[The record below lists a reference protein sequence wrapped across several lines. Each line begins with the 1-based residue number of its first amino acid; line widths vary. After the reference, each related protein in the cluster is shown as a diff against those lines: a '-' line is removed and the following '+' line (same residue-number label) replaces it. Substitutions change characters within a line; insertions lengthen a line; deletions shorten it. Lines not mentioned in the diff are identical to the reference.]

1 MKYSENIYWA
11 IPEIFLVTAIVA
23 LLAYG
28 VVYSKLEGKYSQQR
42 KITWLSIL
50 TLAFTS
56 ILVLDQIQLFLHL
69 TENSVN
75 ALADSIC
82 ASKTLA
88 TRPSGIYIAG
98 VFGVDILTLVTKFII
113 LISAAIILI
122 LSLDFYASHR
132 LAIYEYTLLILLS
145 VLGML
150 ILVSARDLI
159 SLYLG
164 IELVSLSLYVLAGIE
179 RKRQYSTEAA
189 LKYFLLGALSSGLL
203 LMGSTLIY
211 TFSGE
216 TTFSGLS
223 SFLWYSHDDLGLK
236 AGAVLMVVAMLFKL
250 AAAPFHMWAPD
261 VYEGSPTIVTAF
273 FAIVPKIAVLT
284 ALITLLFGP
293 LLGLWN
299 EGLQSII
306 LVSACASLIVGALGG
321 LNQTKLKRLLAYSAI
336 GHMGFILL
344 ALGTSTLWSIQA
356 VYVYIIYYIIMS
368 IAGWTMALS
377 IFKGS
382 LNYIAQLSGLSRT
395 QPVLAAT
402 LALTLFSM
410 AGIPPL
416 AGFFSKYLVLLGAI
430 DNQLYLVSIIAVLAS
445 VVSAFY
451 YLRII
456 KWMYFKDTTDYHYKD
471 LVDVSITKIEVDL
484 PRSLILGVSMW
495 FILTLLIYPNPL
507 LNFIFDIVSGFVL

>member
-28 VVYSKLEGKYSQQR
+28 VIYSKLEGKYSQQR

-50 TLAFTS
+50 SLAFTA
-56 ILVLDQIQLFLHL
+56 IIIFDQLQIFMHEPINQ
-69 TENSVN
+69 
-75 ALADSIC
+75 
-82 ASKTLA
+82 
-88 TRPSGIYIAG
+88 IYIAG
-98 VFGVDILTLVTKFII
+98 VFGIDVLTLACKLVI
-113 LISAAIILI
+113 LISASVILL
-122 LSLDFYASHR
+122 LSLDYYANHR

-164 IELVSLSLYVLAGIE
+164 IELVSLSLYVLAGME

-203 LMGSTLIY
+203 LLGSTLIY
-211 TFSGE
+211 TFAGE

-223 SFLWYSHDDLGLK
+223 AFLWYGHDNLGIK
-236 AGAVLMVVAMLFKL
+236 AGAVLMMVALLFKL

-273 FAIVPKIAVLT
+273 FAIVPKIAILT
-284 ALITLLFGP
+284 TLITLLFGP
-293 LLGLWN
+293 FLGLWD
-299 EGLQSII
+299 EGLQSLI
-306 LVSACASLIVGALGG
+306 LVAACASLVVGALGG

-336 GHMGFILL
+336 GHMGFMLL
-344 ALGTSTLWSIQA
+344 AVGTSTLWSLQA
-356 VYVYIIYYIIMS
+356 VYTYIIYYIVMS
-368 IAGWTMALS
+368 LASFTLVLS

-395 QPVLAAT
+395 QPVLAAS

-416 AGFFSKYLVLLGAI
+416 AGFLSKYLVLLAAI
-430 DNQLYLVSIIAVLAS
+430 ENQFYLVSIIAVLTS
-445 VVSAFY
+445 VISAFY

-456 KWMYFKDTTDYHYKD
+456 KWMYFKDTTDFHYKD
-471 LVDVSITKIEVDL
+471 LVDVSITKINVDL
-484 PRSLILGVSMW
+484 PRSIVLGICMW
-495 FILTLLIYPNPL
+495 FILTLLIYPNPI
-507 LNFIFDIVSGFVL
+507 LNFIFDILSNFML